1 MCAADYVTNDECYYT
16 ITVLEGAHYR
26 EDNKHIYEELQ
37 ALTIDGP
44 GWTFIK
50 NLQRARN
57 GHTAILALKAQ
68 SEGWS
73 ATKMRKQEA
82 YALLASACYAGP
94 QCNWTFQN
102 YIQHHQ
108 DVHQELEIC
117 NKAVPEMKKVTDF
130 LASITDPHLDNAKD
144 LILGNAMYLNSFT
157 EMQQRRRPQGRPG

>member
-1 MCAADYVTNDECYYT
+1 MNYVYQPHQQVMDEMHAADYVMNDEHYYA

-26 EDNKHIYEELQ
+26 EDNKHMYEELQ

-50 NLQRARN
+50 NFQRARN
-57 GHTAILALKAQ
+57 GHAVILALKAQ

-82 YALLASACYAGP
+82 YALIALACYAGL
-94 QCNWTFQN
+94 QCNWMFQD
-102 YIQHHQ
+102 YVQHHQ

-130 LASITDPHLDNAKD
+130 LASITDPHLDNV
-144 LILGNAMYLNSFT
+144 
-157 EMQQRRRPQGRPG
+157 